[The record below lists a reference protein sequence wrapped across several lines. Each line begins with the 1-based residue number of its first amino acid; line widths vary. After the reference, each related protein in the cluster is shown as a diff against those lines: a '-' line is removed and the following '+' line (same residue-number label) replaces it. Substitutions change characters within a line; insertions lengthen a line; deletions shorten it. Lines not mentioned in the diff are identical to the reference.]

1 MSNIVDDEMEMM
13 SNDDSKALKEEL
25 DSEVFSRPLEKIG
38 PKPATTLNV
47 NQSIMAGV
55 KLMQEKKIGS
65 ILVTEGGKLVG
76 IVTERDILLKVV
88 GTDCDLQAEISSI
101 MTKSPISLQK
111 SDKLAYVLNNMHVGG
126 YRHVPVVDE
135 NEVPTGIISVKDV
148 IQYIL
153 DFFPK
158 SVANL
163 CDQPYR
169 GVTSRDGG

>member
-1 MSNIVDDEMEMM
+1 
-13 SNDDSKALKEEL
+13 
-25 DSEVFSRPLEKIG
+25 
-38 PKPATTLNV
+38 
-47 NQSIMAGV
+47 
-55 KLMQEKKIGS
+55 
-65 ILVTEGGKLVG
+65 
-76 IVTERDILLKVV
+76 
-88 GTDCDLQAEISSI
+88 
-101 MTKSPISLQK
+101 LQK